1 MTAHARRRAAH
12 WLPAPASRGGQGHP
26 FLVVANRFRADAV
39 ARFHGARLASG
50 AVVVTG
56 ACVVALLASKPH
68 RSAVGLRRIR
78 RAQVAARTIGVR
90 RATGLYA
97 LPHGLQTQANEA
109 RRAIRVFGAAARAVA
124 RAGRVDGAEA
134 VRSSGTVCVRRA
146 ATCAL
151 RTSEVGSGHAA
162 RAGEHR
168 AAVAPVAVAPL
179 VAAVVPGDPGLRVL
193 AAVLRGLRSN
203 VFVSRAASNAE
214 NGEEE
219 RGTDP
224 AP

>member
-1 MTAHARRRAAH
+1 M
-12 WLPAPASRGGQGHP
+12 API
-26 FLVVANRFRADAV
+26 FLVIANRFRTDAV
-39 ARFHGARLASG
+39 PRFHGARLTFG

-56 ACVVALLASKPH
+56 ARVVALLTSKPD
-68 RSAVGLRRIR
+68 RSAVGLRRVR
-78 RAQVAARTIGVR
+78 PAQVAARTIGVR
-90 RATGLYA
+90 PAAGLDATSRGL
-97 LPHGLQTQANEA
+97 PTQADGP
-109 RRAIRVFGAAARAVA
+109 RRAIRVFGAAALAVA

-134 VRSSGTVCVRRA
+134 LRSTRTVCVRRA
-146 ATCAL
+146 ATRAL

-179 VAAVVPGDPGLRVL
+179 VAGVVPGDPGLRVL